1 MAAVRRRATRSA
13 AVGRRGIPLLPPPPP
28 ARRHCRQL
36 GLRRQGRP
44 HQLGFRHPGG
54 PHPASADIPVAR
66 ITPSPA
72 VTRPTTAT
80 ERTPPPRPLPPRTAS
95 VAVESLL
102 AVLQALPS
110 LLTHPPESPYFG
122 VYELKEAP
130 QLPPPMSPENS
141 GPCPDHEPEIPPWG
155 TAVGGNLT
163 TACCAACCDEKLS
176 LTSKKR
182 YFSASRACENKTVLF
197 RTKPNLFE
205 KKLSITSKKRTPGH
219 ISLTNC
225 FPPHHFFF
233 NLFTFKI
240 FLCTKDI
247 FFYTNFFLKHM
258 KDFFK

>member
-122 VYELKEAP
+122 EYELKEAP

-155 TAVGGNLT
+155 NLT

-176 LTSKKR
+176 LTSMKR

-225 FPPHHFFF
+225 FPPHHFF
-233 NLFTFKI
+233 
-240 FLCTKDI
+240 
-247 FFYTNFFLKHM
+247 
-258 KDFFK
+258 